1 MVKAAFEALA
11 NTQSPRQVAA
21 RRGLKVPEVLGRRGS
36 KADAADAASS
46 AE

>member
-1 MVKAAFEALA
+1 MKAAFAALT

-36 KADAADAASS
+36 KAEAADTGSTT
-46 AE
+46 E